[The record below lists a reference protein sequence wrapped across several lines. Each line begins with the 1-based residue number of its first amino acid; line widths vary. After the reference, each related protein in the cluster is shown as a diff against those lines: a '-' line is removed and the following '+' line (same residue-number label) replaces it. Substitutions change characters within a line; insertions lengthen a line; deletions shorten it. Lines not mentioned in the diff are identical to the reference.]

1 MMKKYI
7 YYAALS
13 CLLAFTSCSVE
24 ETVPNN
30 TLGNENGFQYN
41 SVAYITDMVYVTPE
55 EDVILTSNNLSDDGS
70 ANDVDAAVFKTTA
83 NSLIE
88 KSYYVGG
95 DLTNFVTVAN
105 GNLNQGE
112 VTDGEF
118 IIDEQ
123 IVSSGFFRIV
133 SLDRNKKEIHI
144 IFEFQRT
151 DGELVAGSFDGNY
164 ALSTF

>member
-1 MMKKYI
+1 MKKYI
-7 YYAALS
+7 YYTALT

-41 SVAYITDMVYVTPE
+41 SVAYITDMVYVTPQGE
-55 EDVILTSNNLSDDGS
+55 VILSNSNLSDDGS
-70 ANDVDAAVFKTTA
+70 ASDVDVAVFKTTE
-83 NSLIE
+83 NNLLE
-88 KSYYVGG
+88 RSYYVGG

-112 VTDGEF
+112 VTDGDF
-118 IIDEQ
+118 ILDQ
-123 IVSSGFFRIV
+123 DNVSSGFFRIV
-133 SLDRNKKEIHI
+133 SVDRNKKEIHI

-151 DGELVAGSFDGNY
+151 DGDLVAGSFNGNY